1 MRLVRRHWNEL
12 GHICGGFIYLIFCK
26 YFLCFLFKDLN
37 RFRPV
42 YSAKDFLDVICVL
55 VNPNLKIDES
65 LWKLDVLFFFCL
77 FLIIFDYF
85 I

>member
-1 MRLVRRHWNEL
+1 MK
-12 GHICGGFIYLIFCK
+12 ICI
-26 YFLCFLFKDLN
+26 FKDLN

-65 LWKLDVLFFFCL
+65 LWKLDTFHIMFFLFDFS
-77 FLIIFDYF
+77 I
-85 I
+85 

>member
-1 MRLVRRHWNEL
+1 MK
-12 GHICGGFIYLIFCK
+12 ICI
-26 YFLCFLFKDLN
+26 FKDLN

-65 LWKLDVLFFFCL
+65 LWKLEF
-77 FLIIFDYF
+77 IYTKYF
-85 I
+85 IFNYLI

>member
-12 GHICGGFIYLIFCK
+12 GHICGGSNRSNYWIFSSYL
-26 YFLCFLFKDLN
+26 LSLDLN

-55 VNPNLKIDES
+55 INPNLKIDES
-65 LWKLDVLFFFCL
+65 LWK
-77 FLIIFDYF
+77 
-85 I
+85 

>member
-1 MRLVRRHWNEL
+1 MNLVIFVEVLFIEL
-12 GHICGGFIYLIFCK
+12 FH
-26 YFLCFLFKDLN
+26 FLERFHFYKDLN

-65 LWKLDVLFFFCL
+65 LWKLEFFLSQIFY
-77 FLIIFDYF
+77 FDYF

>member
-1 MRLVRRHWNEL
+1 MNLVILVEVFNL
-12 GHICGGFIYLIFCK
+12 FN
-26 YFLCFLFKDLN
+26 YFLSMKICIFKDLN

-65 LWKLDVLFFFCL
+65 LWKLDIFQIMFFLFNFS
-77 FLIIFDYF
+77 I
-85 I
+85 

>member
-1 MRLVRRHWNEL
+1 MNIL
-12 GHICGGFIYLIFCK
+12 FF
-26 YFLCFLFKDLN
+26 FLKDLN

-65 LWKLDVLFFFCL
+65 LWKLEFFFYL
-77 FLIIFDYF
+77 KFFILIISLVVVELKFQ
-85 I
+85 